1 MIQIQGFATSQIGT
15 LADEINR
22 WVVSNSQNND
32 TKFRLINIKYAT
44 ANDNGKMNYSALI
57 MYDVIESQKA
67 EDYTEPLDASG
78 VE

>member
-22 WVVSNSQNND
+22 WVVSNSQNKD

-57 MYDVIESQKA
+57 MYDVIESQKV
-67 EDYTEPLDASG
+67 EDSTEPLDASG